1 MNLTELYCFFSTI
14 TIRIFVVAEKY
25 IIFALDL
32 CAHKQ
37 NGPHFCG
44 LWFRKEKQKRK
55 TVIVTNKLF

>member
-44 LWFRKEKQKRK
+44 LWLRKEK
-55 TVIVTNKLF
+55 